1 MRTRWIAAVIILLVP
16 LVCRAGLVFDFQYGT
31 GEEYWTANRKAA
43 LSEAANM
50 LAAYL
55 SVPAPRTLTFSVTG
69 QNTNSGIL
77 ASAGSGLYAF
87 PGFNKTIVQQK
98 IQTGVDLNGASDD
111 GTINWNFF
119 HSWDT
124 GDSVGAGSYDFK
136 AVAMHEL
143 MHTFGF
149 LSLVDSA
156 GNNTENY
163 WADFDKFLV
172 DSNGDS
178 PIGNGTYLW
187 NAAYDTNL
195 TGGNGGLYFGGANAV
210 AAFGGL
216 VPLYTP
222 NSWMSGSSVSH
233 LDTTFFTGVD
243 RKMMNHSLSTGAG
256 VRTLSV
262 IELGMLADLGYSLAS
277 TAVPEPSTWWMALL
291 TGAWVGIYVIRRKK
305 QKGVRN

>member
-1 MRTRWIAAVIILLVP
+1 MFLLAP
-16 LVCRAGLVFDFQYGT
+16 LLCRAGLVFDFQYGT
-31 GEEYWTANRKAA
+31 GEEYWTADRKAA
-43 LSEAANM
+43 LSEAADM

-69 QNTNSGIL
+69 INTNSGTL

-98 IQTGVDLNGASDD
+98 IQTGVDLNGASAD

-124 GDSVGAGSYDFK
+124 DDSVGAGSFDFK

-156 GNNTENY
+156 GNNTDNY
-163 WADFDKFLV
+163 WADFDRFIV
-172 DSNGDS
+172 DSSGDS
-178 PIGNGTYLW
+178 PIGDTFLW

-222 NSWMSGSSVSH
+222 NPWLSGSSVSH
-233 LDTTFFTGVD
+233 LDTTFFTGDD
-243 RKMMNHSLSTGAG
+243 RKMMNHSISTGPG
-256 VRTLSV
+256 VRTLST

-277 TAVPEPSTWWMALL
+277 TAVPEPGTWLMALL
-291 TGAWVGIYVIRRKK
+291 TGAWVGIHAIRRAPAKK
-305 QKGVRN
+305 ARTGLDPL